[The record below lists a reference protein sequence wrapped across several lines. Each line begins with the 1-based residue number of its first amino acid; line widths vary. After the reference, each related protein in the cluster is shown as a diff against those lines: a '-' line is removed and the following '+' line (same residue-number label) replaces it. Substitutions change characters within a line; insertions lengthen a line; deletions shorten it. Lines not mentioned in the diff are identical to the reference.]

1 MFESEYVYGPVLS
14 RRLGRS
20 LGINLLSLNCKICSF
35 NCVYCECG
43 PTTHQ
48 TLNPDPRLFPDPTDV
63 LLSLE
68 KALKKPHS
76 LDHVTF
82 SGNGEPTLHPE
93 FLEIVKEVIKLVR
106 KYKPNARI
114 ALLSN
119 ATTLDR
125 KEIVDALKLLDRIL
139 LKLDAGD
146 QETFNEVNQPIVGIN
161 LTNIIDH
168 MVGLDNLIIQSAFIT
183 GNPQNCA
190 PDQLQEWFKAIQK
203 IKAKE
208 VQIYTIE
215 RPAWHPGIAK
225 YDQLENLAQV
235 SRKETGLNVIA
246 YQGNN

>member
-1 MFESEYVYGPVLS
+1 VHENEYVYGPVLS

-20 LGINLLSLNCKICSF
+20 LGINLLPIDRKICSF

-43 PTTHQ
+43 PTTQQ
-48 TLNPDPRLFPDPTDV
+48 TLNPDPRLFPDPTDI
-63 LLSLE
+63 LLFLE

-76 LDHVTF
+76 LDHVTL

-93 FLEIVKEVIKLVR
+93 FLEIAKAVVKLTR

-119 ATTLDR
+119 ASTLDR
-125 KEIVDALKLLDRIL
+125 KEVLEALQLLDRVL
-139 LKLDAGD
+139 LKLDAGN
-146 QETFNEVNQPIVGIN
+146 QKTFNAVNQPMVGIK
-161 LTNIIDH
+161 LSNIIDH
-168 MVGLDNLIIQSAFIT
+168 MVGLDNLVIQSAIFT

-190 PDQLQEWFKAIQK
+190 IDQLQEWFKALQK

-225 YDQLENLAQV
+225 YDQLEELAQV
-235 SRKETGLNVIA
+235 SRMVTGLNVIA
-246 YQGNN
+246 YQRK